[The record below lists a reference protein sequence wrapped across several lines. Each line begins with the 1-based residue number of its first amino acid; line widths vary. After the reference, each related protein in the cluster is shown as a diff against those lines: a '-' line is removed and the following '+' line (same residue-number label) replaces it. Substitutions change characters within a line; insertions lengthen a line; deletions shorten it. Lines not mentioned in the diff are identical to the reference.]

1 MTNTDEQI
9 ATILARYGMPA
20 EGNVWRVEGQA
31 FIYHSTLE
39 RIAAQAKI
47 SFDPPAVLRAE
58 RDEAVLVV
66 VGRMGERAEWSIGE
80 ALVDVNY
87 HVPGSEPAY
96 VYAMAEKR
104 ARDRVILKLVELHDV
119 ISSEE
124 PHAVENWRA
133 SANENTP
140 SAELGPEPGIVAE
153 LKRRL
158 DSTTA
163 VDAVVA
169 LMLNAET
176 QRVLGGL
183 RPEWKEQ
190 VREYAKARMVA
201 LGWTPSRAA

>member
-1 MTNTDEQI
+1 MNNTDEQT
-9 ATILARYGMPA
+9 ATILTHYGLPA
-20 EGNVWRVEGQA
+20 NGNVWQEEDQV
-31 FIYHSTLE
+31 FIHHRALE

-87 HVPGSEPAY
+87 HVPGSESAY

-104 ARDRVILKLVELHDV
+104 ARDRVILKLIELHDV

-124 PHAVENWRA
+124 PHAVESGRA

-140 SAELGPEPGIVAE
+140 AAELGPELGIVAE

-163 VDAVVA
+163 VD
-169 LMLNAET
+169 
-176 QRVLGGL
+176 
-183 RPEWKEQ
+183 
-190 VREYAKARMVA
+190 
-201 LGWTPSRAA
+201 